1 MSRQLAT
8 GRKMSRVLEKPVTVL
23 EKPVT
28 VTGVFFF
35 CIVPTAVLDTWK
47 THKDFP
53 KLQSLDH
60 VVFSMAEV
68 VGRIDESFLPPGIID
83 LPSTL
88 EQYAGMKEMPV
99 AFFGPGTF
107 SEGNVMFRVLR
118 QMRKVWRADK
128 VFN

>member
-35 CIVPTAVLDTWK
+35 CTVPTAVLDTWK

-53 KLQSLDH
+53 KLQSLDN
-60 VVFSMAEV
+60 VVSSIAKV
-68 VGRIDESFLPPGIID
+68 AGRIDESFLPPGIID

-88 EQYAGMKEMPV
+88 ERYAGMKGDARGLLRARHFSPKEIQC
-99 AFFGPGTF
+99 FGF
-107 SEGNVMFRVLR
+107 
-118 QMRKVWRADK
+118 
-128 VFN
+128 